1 MKNHLEFQ
9 PLWFDS
15 MGAKSTSTL
24 VKTPDITIVIDP
36 GVAIMQPS
44 FPASPEQKEEWLAIA
59 ENRIKE
65 ACQKADIITISH
77 YHYDHYFPDDFNV
90 YRGKTVFVKNPN
102 EYINNNQR
110 ERGEKFFN
118 DIFKE
123 FEIDEKDKL
132 FTKQKKTEYRD
143 PLYDIPHAASKD
155 FKSYNERRKEVL
167 SKGRKRFK
175 KHAKNWLSY
184 EQLPEIKS
192 NNIKIIFPEEKS
204 FKFGDTKL
212 RFTKPLFHGIEY
224 AGVGHWDKYTSI
236 RYNMGEQLFAERRFE
251 AALDTYLEVAYL
263 QLNGARDTGLKVDPD
278 LGPDAKLFDPEL
290 GFVRTTVVGR
300 LGECAEF
307 LGRSLADSRG
317 RFIELAQK
325 QQQRTSYQNTAQ
337 QDYLRARAA
346 CLEAK
351 GYTVK

>member
-1 MKNHLEFQ
+1 MKKHLEFQ

-15 MGAKSTSTL
+15 MGAKSTSTF
-24 VKTPDITIVIDP
+24 VKTPDITVVIDP

-44 FPASPEQKEEWLAIA
+44 FPASPEQKAEWLAIA

-65 ACQKADIITISH
+65 ACEKADIITISH

-90 YRGKTVFVKNPN
+90 YRGKTVYAKNPN

-118 DIFKE
+118 DIFKK
-123 FEIDEKDKL
+123 FKISEKEKL

-175 KHAKNWLSY
+175 KQAKNWLSY
-184 EQLPEIKS
+184 EKLPEIKS
-192 NNIKIIFPEEKS
+192 DNIEVIFPEDKT

-224 AGVGHWDKYTSI
+224 AGVGWVLATIIEYRDKKLFHSSDLSGPMIEDYADLIIKENPSI
-236 RYNMGEQLFAERRFE
+236 LF
-251 AALDTYLEVAYL
+251 LDGPTTYLFGYILNRINLERTIENTARIIREIDADVIIYDHHLTRESKFRDRTKKVWDTAVEMDKKVMTASEYL
-263 QLNGARDTGLKVDPD
+263 GEK
-278 LGPDAKLFDPEL
+278 
-290 GFVRTTVVGR
+290 TVV
-300 LGECAEF
+300 E
-307 LGRSLADSRG
+307 
-317 RFIELAQK
+317 I
-325 QQQRTSYQNTAQ
+325 
-337 QDYLRARAA
+337 
-346 CLEAK
+346 LE
-351 GYTVK
+351 

>member
-1 MKNHLEFQ
+1 MKKHLEFQ

-44 FPASPEQKEEWLAIA
+44 FPASSEQKAEWLAIA

-65 ACQKADIITISH
+65 ACEKADIITISH

-90 YRGKTVFVKNPN
+90 YRGKTVYAKNPN

-123 FEIDEKDKL
+123 FEIDEKEKFL
-132 FTKQKKTEYRD
+132 TKQKKTEYRD

-167 SKGRKRFK
+167 CKGRKRFK

-192 NNIKIIFPEEKS
+192 DNIEVIFPEEKT

-224 AGVGHWDKYTSI
+224 AGVGWVLATIIEYGDKKLFHSSDLSGPMIEDYADLIIKENPSI
-236 RYNMGEQLFAERRFE
+236 LF
-251 AALDTYLEVAYL
+251 LDGPTTYLFGYILNRINLERTIENTARIIREIDADVIIYDHHLTRESKFRDRTKKVWDTAIEMDKRVMTASEYL
-263 QLNGARDTGLKVDPD
+263 GEK
-278 LGPDAKLFDPEL
+278 
-290 GFVRTTVVGR
+290 TVV
-300 LGECAEF
+300 E
-307 LGRSLADSRG
+307 
-317 RFIELAQK
+317 I
-325 QQQRTSYQNTAQ
+325 
-337 QDYLRARAA
+337 
-346 CLEAK
+346 LE
-351 GYTVK
+351 